1 MPTVLVTGARGL
13 LGSSLVPYLKT
24 AGNRVICVSRKPG
37 TDVCADLT
45 NRSEALRCVSSIK
58 PDTIIN
64 LALTDV
70 DACERDKN
78 SAYIA
83 NVSIV
88 ENIVASLR
96 AAALSSHLLQISTD
110 QLYDGQGPHTEPDIT
125 LTNAYAESKYKGE
138 IAAAAAPST
147 ILRTN
152 FFGPSQRAG
161 RASFSDWILASLRS
175 LTPITVFDDI
185 LFSPL
190 SISSL
195 VALIAIV
202 ASRPQT
208 GIFNLG
214 SMHGMSKAD
223 FAFALANVFDVP
235 TGTMKRGFSSS
246 RSQYAYRPKDMRMDS
261 TLFERT
267 FSVKL
272 PTLMREIE
280 SMREDDAH
288 ASR

>member
-1 MPTVLVTGARGL
+1 MHTVLVTGARGL

-24 AGNRVICVSRKPG
+24 AGNRVICVSREPG
-37 TDVCADLT
+37 TDVCADLAS
-45 NRSEALRCVSSIK
+45 RSEALRCLSSAK

-64 LALTDV
+64 LAALTDV
-70 DACERDKN
+70 DACERDRN

-88 ENIVASLR
+88 ENIVASMR
-96 AAALSSHLLQISTD
+96 AAAPGSHLLQISTD
-110 QLYDGQGPHTEPDIT
+110 QIYDGPGPHTETDIT
-125 LTNAYAESKYKGE
+125 LTNAYAESKYQGE

-147 ILRTN
+147 VLRTN
-152 FFGPSQRAG
+152 FFGPSRCPS
-161 RASFSDWILASLRS
+161 RASFSDWLLASLRS
-175 LTPITVFDDI
+175 LNPITVFDDI

-195 VALIAIV
+195 VALIAMV
-202 ASRPQT
+202 ASRRQT

-223 FAFALANVFDVP
+223 FAFALADVFHAP

-267 FSVKL
+267 FSVNL
-272 PTLMREIE
+272 PPLLQEIE
-280 SMREDDAH
+280 SMREE
-288 ASR
+288 